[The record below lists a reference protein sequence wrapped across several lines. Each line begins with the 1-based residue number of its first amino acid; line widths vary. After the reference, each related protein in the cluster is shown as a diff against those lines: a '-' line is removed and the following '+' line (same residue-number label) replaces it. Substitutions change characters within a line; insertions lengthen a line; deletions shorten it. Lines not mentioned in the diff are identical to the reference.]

1 MQTAAQYITQ
11 FAECKST
18 PDRWK
23 LAYYDDEQA
32 GESAETR
39 KIREQTQAL
48 NRAIFQAQIGRGYRA

>member
-39 KIREQTQAL
+39 EIREQVQAL
-48 NRAIFQAQIGRGYRA
+48 GRAIFEAKHSGGYRA